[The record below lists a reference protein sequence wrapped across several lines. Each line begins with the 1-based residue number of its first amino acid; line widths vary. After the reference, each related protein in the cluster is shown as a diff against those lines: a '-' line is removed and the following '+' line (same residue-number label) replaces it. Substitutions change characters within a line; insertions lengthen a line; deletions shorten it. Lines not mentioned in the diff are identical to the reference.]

1 MKKLL
6 GFFKKNIR
14 LILKYFVTQ
23 IAISALSLVLTLS
36 VKVFAI
42 SHFDSDTTGAILAS
56 IVCITIFAFVS
67 HDFFWQEGAKDRIKV
82 DGGRIKRDNFKGA
95 KIAACSL
102 TPVIILTVIA
112 TITYTIGILTENEIA
127 ASIYIISA
135 TPLYYFLEGM
145 YYGFATV
152 FNQTLYLPI
161 VLIGEVIVSILIP
174 AISYR
179 VGLTNKTLRSY
190 FGLGSLDI
198 PEKKE
203 KK

>member
-145 YYGFATV
+145 YYGVATV

-174 AISYR
+174 AVSYR

>member
-6 GFFKKNIR
+6 EFFKKNIR

-145 YYGFATV
+145 YYGFATI